1 MKKRSKFGAL
11 AMALVMLSVPL
22 AGCSSTSTSTKSAS
36 TASSKDIELKFWYCY
51 QDVIAKSNKDLTQK
65 FNDTIGKQKGI
76 HVTAEFQGG
85 YDNITSK
92 LQSAFVGK
100 KEPAVTV
107 LEISSTLQFAKDGM
121 IQPLD
126 TSLFQKD
133 VSDFYPGLLE
143 NCYVDKTLY
152 AIPYLRSTPILYYNK
167 TMFKKAGLN
176 PDKGPATWNEL
187 YTDSNAMKK
196 IGAKG
201 YGFVS
206 DEWYSEAF
214 IRCNGGDTMNPAQT
228 EFTFNSQ
235 PGIEMQQFFRSGI
248 KNENFKYYSGANG
261 GDSLDTD
268 SANQKIAM
276 WCGSTGGLTNE
287 LAIARQKGFEIGTA
301 FIPKKVQYKVPT
313 GGCDLVMTSRLQG
326 AEKTAAETFIQ
337 FMTSPDSAVSS
348 TITTGYL
355 PTRKSIASNPKLL
368 ALFQSTPQ
376 AKVAL
381 NQLKYAS
388 GRPMAKGYEEGITH
402 AYLDAMDKIMTTNA
416 DIKTTL
422 DTAKA
427 KCDPLLK

>member
-1 MKKRSKFGAL
+1 MKKKSKLGAV
-11 AMALVMLSVPL
+11 AMVLLMLSAPL
-22 AGCSSTSTSTKSAS
+22 AGCSSTSASAQPTS
-36 TASSKDIELKFWYCY
+36 SSPSKNIELKFWYCY
-51 QDVIAKSNKDLTQK
+51 QDVIAKDNKDLTQK
-65 FNDTIGKQKGI
+65 FNDTIGKEKGI

-107 LEISSTLQFAKDGM
+107 LEIGSTLQFAKDGM

-126 TSLFQKD
+126 SALFQKD

-143 NCYVDKTLY
+143 NCYVDKALY
-152 AIPYLRSTPILYYNK
+152 GVPYLRSTPILYYNK
-167 TMFKKAGLN
+167 TMFKKAGLDPN
-176 PDKGPATWNEL
+176 KGPETWDDL
-187 YTDSNAMKK
+187 YTASTAMKK

-214 IRCNGGDTMNPAQT
+214 IRCNGGDTMNPTQT

-235 PGIEMQQFFRSGI
+235 QGIEMQQYFRGGI

-287 LAIARQKGFEIGTA
+287 LDIAKQKGFEIGTA
-301 FIPKKVQYKVPT
+301 FIPKKVQHKVPT

-337 FMTSPDSAVSS
+337 FMTNPDSAVSS

-355 PTRKSIASNPKLL
+355 PTRKSIANDQRLVALL
-368 ALFQSTPQ
+368 KSMPQ

-381 NQLKYAS
+381 DQLQYAS

-402 AYLDAMDKIMTTNA
+402 AYLDAMDKIMTTNS
-416 DIKTTL
+416 DIKATL
-422 DTAKA
+422 DAAKA